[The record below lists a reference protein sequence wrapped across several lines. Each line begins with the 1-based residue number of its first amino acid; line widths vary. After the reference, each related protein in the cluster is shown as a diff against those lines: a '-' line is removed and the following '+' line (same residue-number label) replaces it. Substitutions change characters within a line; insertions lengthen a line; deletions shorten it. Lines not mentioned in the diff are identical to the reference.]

1 MQDWISDPWGA
12 PLAIALAGAIGGGVK
27 TFVSGSGDVELSSTT
42 TLAKG
47 VKIWRPGWF
56 ANPGVGAIAALV
68 SWALY
73 GSQAGKLVFAS
84 SPNDLTW
91 SGWGAAVLVGI
102 GGSGWLSA
110 EVDKSVFK
118 KTAVIAAQKNSS
130 PSLAATI
137 SAATPDQAL
146 KAAID
151 AD

>member
-1 MQDWISDPWGA
+1 MSDWYTEPWVA
-12 PLAIALAGAIGGGVK
+12 PAAVFVAGALGGAIK
-27 TFVSGSGDVELSSTT
+27 TFVAGSSDIELPSKAA
-42 TLAKG
+42 TLKG
-47 VKIWRPGWF
+47 VKIWRPGWL

-73 GSQAGKLVFAS
+73 GSQAGKLIFSS
-84 SPNDLTW
+84 SPADLTW
-91 SGWGAAVLVGI
+91 AGWGAAVLVGI

-118 KTAVIAAQKNSS
+118 KTAVIAAQRNSS
-130 PSLAATI
+130 PALAATI

-146 KAAID
+146 KAALE

>member
-1 MQDWISDPWGA
+1 M
-12 PLAIALAGAIGGGVK
+12 K
-27 TFVSGSGDVELSSTT
+27 TFVAGSGDVELPSSATSP
-42 TLAKG
+42 KG
-47 VKIWRPGWF
+47 VKIWRPGWV

-73 GSQAGKLVFAS
+73 GSQAGKLIFSAS
-84 SPNDLTW
+84 PADLTW
-91 SGWGAAVLVGI
+91 AGWGAAVLIGI

-130 PSLAATI
+130 PTLAATI
-137 SAATPDQAL
+137 SAAMPDQAL

-151 AD
+151 AH